1 MAGSDD
7 LSFEG
12 CVAIVTGAASGI
24 GRATAEG
31 LARRGARVALFDR
44 NKEDGVALAKSLNA
58 HISDSALFVEVDLA
72 NATASADSVES
83 VLHTFGRVDLLAHCA
98 GIQSYGNAATT
109 SVEAWDATLA
119 VDLDSAFYI
128 SRAIL
133 PHMREN
139 GKGSIVL
146 TGSTQSLVAHRN
158 SAAYVTGKH
167 AMLGLMRSIALDFA
181 AHNVRCNCV
190 LPGAIDTPMIRWGAS
205 RDRNPQGV
213 LDACS
218 SLALLGRMGTAEEVA
233 NVILFLLSDMA
244 SFVTGAAWV
253 VDGGQLVPCG
263 GTAFQRVG
271 TGAEPDVEVGES

>member
-1 MAGSDD
+1 MAGSHD
-7 LSFEG
+7 LNFEG
-12 CVAIVTGAASGI
+12 RVAVVTGAASGI

-44 NKEDGVALAKSLNA
+44 NKEDGAALAESLNA
-58 HISDSALFVEVDLA
+58 AGQGSALFVEVDLA
-72 NATASADSVES
+72 NATASADSVQS
-83 VLHTFGRVDLLAHCA
+83 VLRAFGKIDMLAHCA

-128 SRAIL
+128 SRAVL
-133 PHMREN
+133 PHMKEN
-139 GKGSIVL
+139 GRGSIVL
-146 TGSTQSLVAHRN
+146 TGSTQSVVAHRN

-233 NVILFLLSDMA
+233 NVIVFLLSDMA

-271 TGAEPDVEVGES
+271 TGAEPDAEVGAS